1 MAKRTDSFAPLR
13 PPPISKADG
22 RKRLLILIQRGEA
35 LLAQRPLQEGQEG
48 VWYTS
53 CFEAIEATFGE
64 GSGHLHTFIGQV
76 RMIPSRGDD
85 SYDHYAEQQDA
96 EGITRRIGVLNTLI
110 EQIDV
115 EIGFDAP
122 SVTVPVF
129 WDDIHPS
136 ISRVA
141 RPRYE
146 SGHFADSV
154 EAALKEI
161 NTVVKDHVKR
171 KTGEEA
177 DGADLMRKAFTP
189 NRPLIVLG
197 DLSTD
202 SGRNIQEGYMEIYA
216 GSMIGIR
223 NPKAHANVVI
233 DDKRARHFLYL
244 ASLLAYRFDE
254 RL

>member
-1 MAKRTDSFAPLR
+1 MAKRTDSFAPPR
-13 PPPISKADG
+13 PPSISKTEG
-22 RKRLLILIQRGEA
+22 RKRLLMLVQRGEA
-35 LLAQRPLQEGQEG
+35 LLAQRPLKEGQED
-48 VWYTS
+48 VWCTS
-53 CFEAIEATFGE
+53 CIETIQATFGE
-64 GSGHLHTFIGQV
+64 DTSHLHTFIGQI
-76 RMIPSRGDD
+76 RMIVSHGGD
-85 SYDHYAEQQDA
+85 SYDHYAEQRDA
-96 EGITRRIGVLNTLI
+96 ERITRRIGVLKTLV

-177 DGADLMRKAFTP
+177 DGTDLMRKAFTP
-189 NRPLIVLG
+189 KRPLIVLD

>member
-13 PPPISKADG
+13 PPSISKAEG
-22 RKRLLILIQRGEA
+22 RKRLLLLVQRGEA
-35 LLAQRPLQEGQEG
+35 LLAQRPLKEGQED

-53 CFEAIEATFGE
+53 CREAIEATFGE
-64 GSGHLHTFIGQV
+64 GSGHLHTLIGQV
-76 RMIPSRGDD
+76 RVTVSRGGH
-85 SYDHYAEQQDA
+85 SYDHYAEQRDA
-96 EGITRRIGVLNTLI
+96 ERIMRRIGVLKTLV

-115 EIGFDAP
+115 EIGFDAAP
-122 SVTVPVF
+122 VTVPVF

-154 EAALKEI
+154 EAAFKEI

-171 KTGEEA
+171 KTGEEL
-177 DGADLMRKAFTP
+177 DGAPLMQKAFTP
-189 NRPLIVLG
+189 NHPLIVLD
-197 DLSTD
+197 DLSTE
-202 SGRNIQEGYMEIYA
+202 SGRKIQEGFMQIYA

-244 ASLLAYRFDE
+244 ASLLVYRLDE